1 MQTPITSISG
11 DKIWANPGSA
21 FASRCNSPAG
31 NETQQHPAF
40 QTFHPGAITHSS
52 ARGIVIVTSKT
63 LCPIVG
69 LAVPSSACNSGR
81 RGSEP
86 CLSADCNAWTCIL
99 VPPGPHSPPAPSPAG
114 TISKFRVYPLMSRT
128 AILLA
133 EPAGFTRGVRKN
145 QTLAPSALQ

>member
-1 MQTPITSISG
+1 MGKPRKRLCISLQQPRRQR
-11 DKIWANPGSA
+11 NPA
-21 FASRCNSPAG
+21 ASCIPNLPPWG
-31 NETQQHPAF
+31 HHP
-40 QTFHPGAITHSS
+40 QLLMYQP
-52 ARGIVIVTSKT
+52 RGIVIVTSKT

-69 LAVPSSACNSGR
+69 LAVPSSACNSGQ

-86 CLSADCNAWTCIL
+86 CPSADCNAWTCIL

-114 TISKFRVYPLMSRT
+114 MISKFRVYPLMSWI

-133 EPAGFTRGVRKN
+133 KPAGFTRGVRKN